1 MPLRLDDS
9 VIPNP
14 RERALAATFLLW
26 NRRSHYYLGLFL
38 LFFCWLFVLTGLLL
52 NHPRWQFAQFWPNR
66 VQTTSGHQIVI
77 RPMTTEGESA
87 REAMRQLDLSG
98 EIQRPFTRAAS
109 GPLKFQVSRPG
120 LVADVTVDLAS
131 GHAVVQRSRLNVW
144 GVMNQLHTFT
154 GVPAG
159 DTRNERDWLLT
170 TVWALS
176 MDAVALGL
184 IWMVI
189 SSYIMWYRLPTK
201 RHGGIVALMFGFA
214 TCAAFVAGLRWLG

>member
-1 MPLRLDDS
+1 MSLRLDDS
-9 VIPNP
+9 VVPNP
-14 RERALAATFLLW
+14 RERAFAATFLLW

-66 VQTTSGHQIVI
+66 VQTTSEQEIAIGS
-77 RPMTTEGESA
+77 MTVDEERA
-87 REAMRQLDLSG
+87 REAMRQLGLAG
-98 EIQRPFTRAAS
+98 EIQWPPTQAAS

-120 LVADVTVDLAS
+120 LVADVVVDLTS
-131 GHAVVQRSRLNVW
+131 GHAVVQRSRLNGW
-144 GVMNQLHTFT
+144 GVMNLLHTFT
-154 GVPAG
+154 GVRAG

-184 IWMVI
+184 IWMVV

-201 RHGGIVALMFGFA
+201 RRGGIVALTLGCVS
-214 TCAAFVAGLRWLG
+214 CAAFVAGLRWLG